1 MAVYVICPH
10 CLHPAV
16 VRRGRLS
23 KGRMCRQCGE
33 LYYIGESES
42 LEAEA
47 IPARKGYEQQGI
59 LRRISAADRL
69 PVYELI

>member
-1 MAVYVICPH
+1 
-10 CLHPAV
+10 
-16 VRRGRLS
+16 
-23 KGRMCRQCGE
+23 MCRQCGE